1 MRILALDTT
10 TPTASAAVWHDGA
23 LLGQYTI
30 QTNTHSTTVLPM
42 IESLLANLGLTVP
55 ELDAM
60 AVSAGPGSFTGVR
73 IGVAT
78 IKGLA
83 FSHQIPCIGVS
94 ALETLAWNLTG
105 FEGLLCP
112 VINARRGHVY
122 SALFAAD
129 GVHPPVRLTQDDLI
143 SVTDLAE
150 ICREKN
156 LPVYAAGDGYDMLK
170 TAVGTEILRNTPEMY
185 RCPSAFGTACAAA
198 ELYRNAEDP
207 SVFTESALSPIYLRK
222 SQAERE
228 REERL
233 AKEQSITQG
242 EVSHG

>member
-10 TPTASAAVWHDGA
+10 TPTASAAVWQDDA

-42 IESLLANLGLTVP
+42 MESLLNTLGITVP

-83 FSHQIPCIGVS
+83 FSHRIPCIGVS
-94 ALETLAWNLTG
+94 SLESLAWNLIG

-122 SALFAAD
+122 SALFSAD
-129 GVHPPVRLTQDDLI
+129 GIHPPVRLTQDDL
-143 SVTDLAE
+143 VAVADLAG
-150 ICREKN
+150 ICREKA
-156 LPVYAAGDGYDMLK
+156 LPVYAAGDGYKMLSDA
-170 TAVGTEILRNTPEMY
+170 TGSAFLRNTPEML

-198 ELYRNAEDP
+198 EIYRNAQDL
-207 SVFTESALSPIYLRK
+207 SVFTEAALSPIYLRK

-233 AKEQSITQG
+233 AKEQTIKQG

>member
-10 TPTASAAVWHDGA
+10 TPTASAAVWNDGA

-30 QTNTHSTTVLPM
+30 QTNTHSTTILPM
-42 IESLLANLGLTVP
+42 IESLMANLNLTVP

-83 FSHQIPCIGVS
+83 FSHRIPCIGISSLVV
-94 ALETLAWNLTG
+94 LAWNLIG
-105 FEGLLCP
+105 YKGILCP

-122 SALFAAD
+122 SALFSAD
-129 GVHPPVRLTQDDLI
+129 GVNAPVRLTDDDLI
-143 SVTDLAE
+143 SVADLAE
-150 ICREKN
+150 KLRDIN
-156 LPVYAAGDGYDMLK
+156 APVYAAGDGYVMLQNAADSDALQV
-170 TAVGTEILRNTPEMY
+170 TPEILRY
-185 RCPSAFGTACAAA
+185 PSGFSTACAAA
-198 ELYRNAEDP
+198 AILKNASDP
-207 SVFTESALSPIYLRK
+207 SVFTEAALSPIYLRK

-233 AKEQSITQG
+233 AKEQSQ
-242 EVSHG
+242 S